1 MLEPIAGLPAHVDC
15 HIGGHRYDA
24 VPLFLRG
31 DRASLAFASPPW
43 GAGTIDLVLGW
54 RDGRITELSGRV
66 RAVES
71 NGSVHVDLDGVGCG
85 WQPFIEFLGASQAQ
99 LDDAA

>member
-1 MLEPIAGLPAHVDC
+1 MLEPTAGLPAHVDC

-31 DRASLAFASPPW
+31 DRASLALARPPW
-43 GAGTIDLVLGW
+43 GAGPVELVLGW
-54 RDGRITELSGRV
+54 EDGRVTELSGKI

-71 NGSVHVDLDGVGCG
+71 NGRVHVDLDSVGYG
-85 WQPFIEFLGASQAQ
+85 WQPFIEFLGASQVQ
-99 LDDAA
+99 FGDAA